1 MGYFKKS
8 HKGGNTVK
16 GDEIINL
23 EKDDDLDRLDNK
35 LMIEIDKFNLNK
47 IRKQVKSFY
56 KHSKFIVHLISA
68 LL

>member
-16 GDEIINL
+16 SEEIINL
-23 EKDDDLDRLDNK
+23 EKDDDLTRLDNK

-47 IRKQVKSFY
+47 LRKQVKFLMSNKNFSFSY
-56 KHSKFIVHLISA
+56 P
-68 LL
+68 